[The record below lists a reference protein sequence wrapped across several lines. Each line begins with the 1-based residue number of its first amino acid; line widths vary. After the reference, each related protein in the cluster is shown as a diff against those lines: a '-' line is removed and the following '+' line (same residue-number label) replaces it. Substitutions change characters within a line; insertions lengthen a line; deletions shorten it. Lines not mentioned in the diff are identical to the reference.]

1 MSESTRQSSQYRGA
15 LKQLEAGRLEEAVAL
30 ARQLYQ
36 EYPAW
41 AGSHKLLGILN
52 LKTGKPAQA
61 EAAWRKTLELDPGDS
76 QTLFN
81 LLQLLRQ
88 KQPEA
93 QPALALCRQYLP
105 QARPDAELLSLAAR
119 LYLEAGQLDEALGLL
134 PPLTE
139 LKPQSNWALK
149 LAQPFET
156 RQPDVALA
164 WYRRVRAQSPENLA
178 VLEALARLA
187 LQARD
192 AAEALSCWQQVVQ
205 LEANGRRLCN
215 LGAVQLLLRQDA
227 EAEASFRRAL
237 ETEPELWQAHHQL
250 GLMLLARQD
259 YAAAL
264 PHLQAALPQAPTLGE
279 PLYQHALDLM
289 RYGRHELADA
299 YLELCCRIPEQV
311 PVPLHELYAKR
322 ASCQL
327 PLMDQPAVAR
337 MYDLATAHAPH
348 PLLYRWPQLMALP
361 YVYDS
366 GEHLRQTRADFEAG
380 LQAMSSE
387 IDAALA
393 RKEDLI
399 PLLDSAKPPFLI
411 AYHGCDDRPVLENL
425 GRIWTRVLAAG
436 DCLHRCR
443 HLPQPGRR
451 IRLGFLSS
459 FFFSHSVLIAFGQ
472 TICDL
477 AADPDFEVTCIHIEK
492 LQDEKTQWL
501 KEQVQHFVHLP
512 GALAPQQLIELELDI
527 LIFCDIGMEP
537 RSYQLGL
544 HRLAPIQCVFTGH
557 PDTTGLPE
565 IDYYF
570 SSCLSE
576 PENGA
581 EYYSETLI
589 PLNPGISRYN
599 PIQAPER
606 VASRSELG
614 LSESAHI
621 YFCPMTLFKLHPDFD
636 AALAGILHADPQGE
650 LYLVGKLTN
659 RLQGVLQRRLTHSY
673 PELAERIRFLP
684 WMSREDFYSAILQAD
699 VMLDSFHFGGGTT
712 TRMVLGLGQPYLSWP

>member
-1 MSESTRQSSQYRGA
+1 MSADPKLSPSAPYRQA
-15 LKQLEAGRLEEAVAL
+15 LKLLEAGRLEEAVAL
-30 ARQLYQ
+30 ARQLYR
-36 EYPAW
+36 EYPDW

-61 EAAWRKTLELDPGDS
+61 EAAWRKTLALDPADG

-88 KQPEA
+88 KGSDA
-93 QPALALCRQYLP
+93 HDGLALCRQHLP
-105 QARPDAELLSLAAR
+105 QAKPDAELLSLAAR
-119 LYLEAGQLDEALGLL
+119 LYLEAGQLDEALDLL
-134 PPLTE
+134 ARLTE
-139 LKPQSNWALK
+139 LKPQSNWAVK
-149 LAQPFET
+149 LAQPCET
-156 RQPDVALA
+156 RQPELAIA
-164 WYRRVRAQSPENLA
+164 WYRRVRAQTPENTG

-192 AAEALSCWQQVVQ
+192 AAEALSCWQQLVQ

-215 LGAVQLLLRQDA
+215 LGAVQLLLRQGA

-237 ETEPELWQAHHQL
+237 EIEPELWQAHHQL

-264 PHLQAALPQAPTLGE
+264 PHLQAALPKAPALGE
-279 PLYQHALDLM
+279 TLYQHAQDLM
-289 RYGRHELADA
+289 RFGRHELADA

-311 PVPLHELYAKR
+311 SVPLHELYAKR

-327 PLMDQPAVAR
+327 PLMDQSAVAR

-348 PLLYRWPQLMALP
+348 PLLYRWPRLMALP
-361 YVYDS
+361 YIYDS

-411 AYHGCDDRPVLENL
+411 AYQAYDDRPVLESL
-425 GRIWTRVLAAG
+425 GRIWTRILEAG

-451 IRLGFLSS
+451 IRIGFLSS

-501 KEQVQHFVHLP
+501 REQVQHFIHLP
-512 GALAPQQLIELELDI
+512 GALAPQQLIALELDI

-544 HRLAPIQCVFTGH
+544 HRLAPIHCAFTGH

-565 IDYYF
+565 MDYFF
-570 SSCLSE
+570 SSYFSE
-576 PENGA
+576 PENA
-581 EYYSETLI
+581 DEHYSETLI
-589 PLNPGISRYN
+589 RLNPGISRYAL
-599 PIQAPER
+599 IQAPKP

-614 LSESAHI
+614 LSESAHV

-636 AALAGILHADPQGE
+636 AALAG
-650 LYLVGKLTN
+650 
-659 RLQGVLQRRLTHSY
+659 
-673 PELAERIRFLP
+673 
-684 WMSREDFYSAILQAD
+684 
-699 VMLDSFHFGGGTT
+699 
-712 TRMVLGLGQPYLSWP
+712 